1 MSKVGINRRANRMAA
16 MQFLFMWEA
25 NPPAH
30 LPYALEQFFSQ
41 LPILDEEALLQ
52 SELPDEGD
60 GEAQAPIVPTE
71 FQPRENWQF
80 AEEIVNGV
88 IEHQQEIDEAISTHT
103 KNWNIKRI
111 ARIDLAILRVA
122 VYEMLFRKDIP
133 PIVSINEAIDLSK
146 EFSNSDSKRFINGIL
161 DQFKLRLNRPLR
173 ESSE

>member
-1 MSKVGINRRANRMAA
+1 MSKVGINRRANRVAA

-30 LPYALEQFFSQ
+30 LPSAMEQFFSQ
-41 LPILDEEALLQ
+41 LPIQDEDALLQ
-52 SELPDEGD
+52 TEMPGA
-60 GEAQAPIVPTE
+60 GEAQATKVLTE
-71 FQPRENWQF
+71 YQPRENWQF

-88 IEHQQEIDEAISTHT
+88 IEHQQEIDEAISAHT

-161 DQFKLRLNRPLR
+161 DQFKQRLNRPLR
-173 ESSE
+173 ESAE